1 MATLGILGAQRSCLS
16 LIWPHGC
23 LLSVGRPASLS
34 VYPPDA
40 PRGGQAFGRGENG
53 GVSEQKTCSFPA
65 ELVLEIF

>member
-23 LLSVGRPASLS
+23 LLPVGRPASLS

-53 GVSEQKTCSFPA
+53 EFQSRKPAVSLQSWY
-65 ELVLEIF
+65 